1 MTAFFYKCFEM
12 FFLSVRYAKQVDAMH
27 FHTSAK
33 LNQNIE
39 EMFLDLTRRMIQRAD
54 EAEQKSTL
62 TRTNSTRRNV
72 VMVEGETEHVQQGK
86 SSCCGSSS
94 GGSGS
99 GDSA

>member
-1 MTAFFYKCFEM
+1 MG
-12 FFLSVRYAKQVDAMH
+12 AMH

-39 EMFLDLTRRMIQRAD
+39 EMFLDLTQRMMQRAD

-72 VMVEGETEHVQQGK
+72 VMVEDETEQTQPSR
-86 SSCCGSSS
+86 SSCCGSGSGSS
-94 GGSGS
+94 GGG
-99 GDSA
+99 GNGFL

>member
-1 MTAFFYKCFEM
+1 
-12 FFLSVRYAKQVDAMH
+12 MH

-39 EMFLDLTRRMIQRAD
+39 EMFLDLTQRMMQRAD

-72 VMVEGETEHVQQGK
+72 VMVEDETEQIQPSRS
-86 SSCCGSSS
+86 SSCCGSGGGGG
-94 GGSGS
+94 GGSGDGNGGFS
-99 GDSA
+99 